1 MTENSLSRAVQVNA
15 FHEVLKHDDEIDRV
29 VRAAPETH
37 VVALIAI
44 MTRSC
49 SDARD
54 LHMSYFIPPG
64 PPPSHLMPSRSVQG
78 KKRQS
83 TGNAPAIPSEHAA
96 LLATITDEV
105 RDIGRVQRQGQEED
119 LRDALGRMMLRVE
132 ELVRICL

>member
-1 MTENSLSRAVQVNA
+1 MLRRCA
-15 FHEVLKHDDEIDRV
+15 LKRV
-29 VRAAPETH
+29 ISVALVTH
-37 VVALIAI
+37 VVVLIAI

-64 PPPSHLMPSRSVQG
+64 PPPSRLMPSRSVPG

-83 TGNAPAIPSEHAA
+83 TGNSPAIPFEHAA

-132 ELVRICL
+132 ELVCAYDLYV